1 MRTKESRMVSTQG
14 LACYLNTHTYV
25 AMWITQTDCNYDM
38 RRLQCDKYDECGL
51 LFFTLARHMKHL
63 PLFAWTAFSPGAP
76 SPVGAPV
83 LAGATGEDEDVAG
96 CDGCAGA
103 GAATGCALGGVKE
116 ATAEFV
122 GGETAVGAN
131 CVRGIVGWVI
141 F

>member
-1 MRTKESRMVSTQG
+1 
-14 LACYLNTHTYV
+14 
-25 AMWITQTDCNYDM
+25 
-38 RRLQCDKYDECGL
+38 
-51 LFFTLARHMKHL
+51 MKHL

-83 LAGATGEDEDVAG
+83 LAGVTGEDEDVAG